1 MSPTPFPV
9 LNALLIDDE
18 TSARADLREK
28 LSLHRNV
35 RIVGEAATISAA
47 RALLTSTDYDLVFFD
62 VQLIGGKCFE
72 LVPLVRPGTS
82 IVFATAHGHY
92 AVRAFESHALDY
104 LLKPVDPGRLAEA
117 VRRAE
122 EAHLAGPAPRF
133 APATP
138 PAPSV
143 KADTGGTFSP
153 ATVPIF
159 EQDASEVSLTREES
173 SYLRQMLETWEGSL
187 QPTHRLRTARTGTR
201 TVYYD
206 SSNGSARLLLSNH
219 PFGSLASRWWQA
231 MRLRLTS

>member
-1 MSPTPFPV
+1 M

-28 LSLHRNV
+28 LSPHRNV

-62 VQLIGGKCFE
+62 VQLIGGKSFE

-82 IVFATAHGHY
+82 IVFATAHEHY

-104 LLKPVDPGRLAEA
+104 LLKPVEPGRLAEA

-122 EAHLAGPAPRF
+122 EAHVTGAASLC

-138 PAPSV
+138 SAPSV
-143 KADTGGTFSP
+143 KAETSGAFSP
-153 ATVPIF
+153 ATVPLV

-173 SYLRQMLETWEGSL
+173 TYLRQMLEAWEGSL
-187 QPTHRLRTARTGTR
+187 QPTHRLRTARAGTR

-206 SSNGSARLLLSNH
+206 GTTGSARLLLSNH
-219 PFGSLASRWWQA
+219 PFGSAASRWWQA
-231 MRLRLTS
+231 IRLRLTS